1 MTYRSLCQY
10 AADKMTD
17 VQIENSSVDAWLLM
31 EAVFHI
37 NRSFFLVHGTEEVP
51 KEQEEEYLKLVE
63 KRCAHI
69 PLQYLIGEQE
79 FMGIPFKVTPDVLI
93 PRQDTEVLVEEA
105 LKHLKPGQK
114 ALDMCTGSG
123 CIAISL
129 KSFVPGADVT
139 AVDVSEK
146 ALAVARENSV
156 KNELPVTFVHSDLFA
171 AITDK
176 YDMIV
181 SNPPYI
187 PSAVIET
194 LMPEVRDHE
203 PMMALD
209 GTADGLYFYDKITKE
224 SVRFLKEGGM
234 LMYEIGHDQ
243 GEAVSAMMEKA
254 GYEDVRVIK
263 DLAGLDRVVVGRRK
277 ENV

>member
-1 MTYRSLCQY
+1 MTYRELCQF
-10 AADKMTD
+10 ATVQMSDA
-17 VQIENSSVDAWLLM
+17 QIENASVDAWLLM
-31 EAVFHI
+31 EAVCQI
-37 NRSFFLVHGTEEVP
+37 NRSFFLVHGNEAVP
-51 KEQEEEYLKLVE
+51 SEQEEQYLELTKQ
-63 KRCAHI
+63 RCTHI
-69 PLQYLIGEQE
+69 PLQYLTGEQE

-105 LKHLKPGQK
+105 LKYLKPGQK
-114 ALDMCTGSG
+114 VLDMCTGSG

-129 KSFVPGADVT
+129 KSFVPEADVT
-139 AVDVSEK
+139 AVDISEG
-146 ALAVARENSV
+146 ALAVAKENSE
-156 KNELPVTFVHSDLFA
+156 KNELPVTLIHSDLFCQVS
-171 AITDK
+171 DK

-194 LMPEVRDHE
+194 LMPEVREHE
-203 PMMALD
+203 PMQALD
-209 GTADGLYFYDKITKE
+209 GTEDGLYFYEKITLD
-224 SVRFLKEGGM
+224 SVLFLKEGGM
-234 LMYEIGHDQ
+234 LLYEIGHDQ
-243 GEAVSAMMEKA
+243 GQAVSAMMVEA